1 MENLEAG
8 GNEMTQNNIENVKFE
23 EAKMLV
29 QELNS
34 IATFNKN
41 ISLVVSIGLDSKEE
55 FTTISSASG
64 NRESLLRLYIN
75 FTEALIN
82 LLMQEHNCEC
92 NLLAIVD
99 SAAKGAKIGYDNFK
113 INEKGQ
119 TNENN

>member
-1 MENLEAG
+1 MENLEGG

-34 IATFNKN
+34 IAAFNKN
-41 ISLVVSIGLDSKEE
+41 ISLVVSVGLDSEEE
-55 FTTISSASG
+55 FTTISSAGG
-64 NRESLLRLYIN
+64 NSESLLRLYIN
-75 FTEALIN
+75 FTEALTN

-92 NLLAIVD
+92 NILAVVD
-99 SAAKGAKIGYDNFK
+99 SAATGAKTGYENFK
-113 INEKGQ
+113 INEKEQ

>member
-1 MENLEAG
+1 MENLKTG

-41 ISLVVSIGLDSKEE
+41 ISLVVSVGLDSEEE
-55 FTTISSASG
+55 FTSISAASG
-64 NRESLLRLYIN
+64 NRESLLTLYSN
-75 FTEALIN
+75 FTESLIN
-82 LLMQEHNCEC
+82 ILMQEHNCEC

-99 SAAKGAKIGYDNFK
+99 SAAKGAKIGYNNFK
-113 INEKGQ
+113 INEKEQ